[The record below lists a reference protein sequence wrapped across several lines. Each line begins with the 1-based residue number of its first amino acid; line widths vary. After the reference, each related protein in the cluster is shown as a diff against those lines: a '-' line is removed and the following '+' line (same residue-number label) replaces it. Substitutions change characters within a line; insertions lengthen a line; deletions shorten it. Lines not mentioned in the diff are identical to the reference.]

1 MMNYLNHAGFWGEA
15 SSTIDWCE
23 ANYAVSEM
31 RDFARFP
38 SSFPFIALHEVRFS
52 GRMAGAQQMATA
64 AAKMLDGKTNY
75 TCLCANEADH

>member
-38 SSFPFIALHEVRFS
+38 SPRSTKFVL

-75 TCLCANEADH
+75 TCLCANEAGH

>member
-38 SSFPFIALHEVRFS
+38 SSFPFIALHKVRFS

-64 AAKMLDGKTNY
+64 AAKMLDEKTNY
-75 TCLCANEADH
+75 TCLCANIAGH